1 MGNSEFWTR
10 IEVVSGIVIAAIG
23 GVDRIKLVDKM

>member
-10 IEVVSGIVIAAIG
+10 IEVVSGIVFAAIG